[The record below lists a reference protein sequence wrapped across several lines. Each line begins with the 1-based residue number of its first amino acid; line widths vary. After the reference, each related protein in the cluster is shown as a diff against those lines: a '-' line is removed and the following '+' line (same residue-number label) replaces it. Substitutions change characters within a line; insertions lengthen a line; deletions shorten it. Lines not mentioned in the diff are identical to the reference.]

1 MKVKK
6 DLRETEEAQ
15 DERKNGKTGG
25 NSVRGFA
32 MLTVCAVLAMVIS
45 LGTRVFTESGS
56 GNKVY
61 AASDAKTAYSDE
73 EVAVPTGIA
82 GVVSGVSD
90 TPSSGSTVTRIGS
103 SCEQVIVGQR
113 VQTVK
118 NTTADLNVSTSME
131 NKVNE
136 LDARSITL
144 AENPTL
150 MSD

>member
-61 AASDAKTAYSDE
+61 AASDAKTAYSE
-73 EVAVPTGIA
+73 KWLCLPELPEWF
-82 GVVSGVSD
+82 
-90 TPSSGSTVTRIGS
+90 PGSRIHHLQ
-103 SCEQVIVGQR
+103 E
-113 VQTVK
+113 
-118 NTTADLNVSTSME
+118 
-131 NKVNE
+131 
-136 LDARSITL
+136 AR
-144 AENPTL
+144 
-150 MSD
+150 